1 MTPVELVADTNVVS
15 YIFREG
21 ALGEAYLNLIDDRP
35 AGITLLSIAES
46 RSGVVSDNWGHR
58 KIAKLDSVLSRFVR
72 LESTMEIANICGGI
86 LGRCKQIGRAVT
98 WPDAWSAATAL
109 WLDVPLVTHD
119 RDLEGIPGL
128 RVLTA
133 HEQWRV
139 GEESFA
145 AWTSGGL
152 WLGEGP
158 VEQDVEEAWV
168 DETDRRTC
176 ELDAGVAET
185 IRRGT
190 VRTRLRAS
198 H

>member
-1 MTPVELVADTNVVS
+1 MTQVELVADTNVVS
-15 YIFREG
+15 YIFGEG
-21 ALGEAYLNLIDDRP
+21 APGEAYLNLIGERRT
-35 AGITLLSIAES
+35 GVTLLAIAES

-58 KIAKLDSVLSRFVR
+58 RIAKLDAVLSRFILV
-72 LESTMEIANICGGI
+72 ESTMEIANTRGRI
-86 LGRCKQIGRAVT
+86 LGRCKQIGFAVT

-119 RDLEGIPGL
+119 RDLEWIPGL

-139 GEESFA
+139 GEVSFA

-158 VEQDVEEAWV
+158 VEQDAEEAWI

-190 VRTRLRAS
+190 VGCG
-198 H
+198 